1 MLSICIPAYH
11 CNVDAL
17 VLALQGQLELLPNS
31 VEVLVCDDCSPSPVI
46 TTMPLFSGFRLLR
59 NDHNLGRSATRNRL
73 VHEAKG
79 DLILFL
85 DGDSEL
91 VERDFV
97 AKWLKLAENDS
108 ICVCYGGS
116 VYQEETP
123 PAEQFLRWKVSNTR
137 ESKNLEERSKG
148 GSGFKTNNV
157 LLRKSIFQNLSF
169 NEALRGYGHEDT
181 LFGVELGLLGF
192 QTHHITN
199 PVKNAVLDSNEVFL
213 RKTEEAIRNLNRCI
227 QYASNPDAFIAQVRV
242 LRVHRALKRFKQLW
256 LLRMVFY
263 VAMPTVVNR
272 LNAGKAVGIILLFD
286 VYKLCMLDR
295 INRLTD

>member
-31 VEVLVCDDCSPSPVI
+31 VEVLVCDDCSPSPVM

-59 NDHNLGRSATRNRL
+59 NDHNLGRAATRNRL

-91 VERDFV
+91 IALDFV
-97 AKWLKLAENDS
+97 AKWLELAENDS
-108 ICVCYGGS
+108 ISVGYGGS
-116 VYQEETP
+116 VYQEDPP
-123 PAEQFLRWKVSNTR
+123 PANQFLRWKVSNTR
-137 ESKNLEERSKG
+137 ESKSVEERSKG

-157 LLRKSIFQNLSF
+157 LLRKSIFQKLSF
-169 NEALRGYGHEDT
+169 NEGLRGYGHEDT
-181 LFGVELGLLGF
+181 LFGVELGILGF
-192 QTHHITN
+192 QIHHINN

-213 RKTEEAIRNLNRCI
+213 RKTEEAIRNLKRCI
-227 QYASNPDAFIAQVRV
+227 HYASNPDAFIAQVRV
-242 LRVHRALKRFKQLW
+242 LRVYRALKRFKQLW
-256 LLRMVFY
+256 LLRMVSY
-263 VAMPTVVNR
+263 LAMPTLVNR
-272 LNAGKAVGIILLFD
+272 LKSGKAIGIIPLFD